1 MGIVRERAKA
11 IGGARGRGSQEQ
23 YREEAQQGTEY
34 YVQATML
41 SVDFCK
47 LLATSTDFRLA

>member
-1 MGIVRERAKA
+1 MGIVRKRAKA
-11 IGGARGRGSQEQ
+11 IGGGRGRGSQEE